1 MGLRIQER
9 GAVFKGILFVHLAND
24 LFLFNRSHLLLYLI
38 HSVLFQNAYQLAFF
52 AWSGSSFYSTFDI
65 FQYEYEPKSCFHK
78 NKADFGIKISMG

>member
-9 GAVFKGILFVHLAND
+9 GAVFKGILFVHLANG

-38 HSVLFQNAYQLAFF
+38 HSVLF
-52 AWSGSSFYSTFDI
+52 
-65 FQYEYEPKSCFHK
+65 EYVYGPKSCFHK